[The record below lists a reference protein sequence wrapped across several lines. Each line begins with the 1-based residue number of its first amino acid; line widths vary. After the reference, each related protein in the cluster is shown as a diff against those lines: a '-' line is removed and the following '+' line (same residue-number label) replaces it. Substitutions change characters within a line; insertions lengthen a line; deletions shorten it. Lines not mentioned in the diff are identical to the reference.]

1 LTQLATN
8 LAVIKI
14 GIDPVIVR
22 LGGLSIHWYGVM
34 YVLGLALGLRLIL
47 IYGEARGISRDTA
60 YEVFW
65 PVLIASLIGGRLYYV
80 VQSNFGYY
88 LSHPQD
94 VLATWEGGM
103 AFYGAV
109 FLGSLALWFFTWRKG
124 ILFALALDIATVLV
138 PSAQAVGRIG
148 NIINGDI
155 HGYVSSLPWA
165 TEYTNPDNH
174 FVQLFVPYD
183 PAAAYELLLSAL
195 LFLVIWRLRFRFKV
209 PGTLFAAWLVLYSV
223 GQFLLFF
230 GRDNVVVLLGLKQAQ
245 LTAIVVT
252 LLAIP
257 AYYLWRRHYL
267 SLPISAPEVADEGQ
281 PVPADPEESASSA

>member
-230 GRDNVVVLLGLKQAQ
+230 RRDNVVVLLGLKQAQ

-267 SLPISAPEVADEGQ
+267 SLPTSAPEVADEGQ
-281 PVPADPEESASSA
+281 PVPTHPEKSASSA